1 MATATADI
9 HSLYGGLNSKAA
21 IFGSRREGNRANVG
35 CNIHQGVKISISKPK
50 ATALVIRPF
59 VIGIT
64 PTEEGYMV
72 SSHISNSY
80 EVGTTPLRAVKNY
93 LEFLVDELVWLQKNE
108 ENLSSSIHEDFRLL
122 QSYLR
127 IV

>member
-1 MATATADI
+1 MVTATVDI
-9 HSLYGGLNSKAA
+9 HSLYGGVNSKAA
-21 IFGSRREGNRANVG
+21 IFGSKREGERANVG
-35 CNIHQGVKISISKPK
+35 CNIHKGVRISISKPE

-72 SSHISNSY
+72 TSRISNSY
-80 EVGTTPLRAVKNY
+80 EVGATPLQAVKNY

-108 ENLSSSIHEDFRLL
+108 ENLSSSIHEDLRLL
-122 QSYLR
+122 QNYLQ